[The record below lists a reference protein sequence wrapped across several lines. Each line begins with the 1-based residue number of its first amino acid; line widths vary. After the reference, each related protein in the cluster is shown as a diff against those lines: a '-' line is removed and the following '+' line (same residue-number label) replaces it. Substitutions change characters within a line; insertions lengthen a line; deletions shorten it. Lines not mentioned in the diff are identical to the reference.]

1 MAKNVQLTVDIKGG
15 DSVGKA
21 AEKTKTLK
29 QELRE
34 LKNELA
40 SGNLTGKAFDEAT
53 QRAAKLSDTIIDVNN
68 RVKALATD
76 GPDVVL
82 KGFGDMATGIVGGFT
97 AAQGA
102 MALFG
107 SENEDLQKQLVKLQ
121 GATALLNG
129 LQQVNATLQG
139 DSAAMVALNTAK
151 TKIATFVQARYT
163 AAVGTSTGAMK
174 AMRIVGMTL
183 GIGVIVAAVGLL
195 IANFDKVKAVVM
207 NVVDRFK
214 NLGSGV
220 KNILSVMFP
229 FIGVIRLV
237 YAGLE
242 KMGVFAE
249 TAADR
254 YEKLEKATQT
264 NMKQMQR
271 EIDLMEAQGVGAR
284 ELYLAKHKLLM
295 VEYQLMEAKRTS
307 IGLTKEEQEAQKDL
321 ANSINIL
328 NAEETKRIKD
338 DAEKKQQERD
348 KANQEAAKKRKEER
362 EREKKE
368 YEENKK
374 EALKR
379 ADKDIKD
386 QLKKFEDDKQKLKE
400 ARLEAEFEEED
411 ARDKRLQKEQEDER
425 SHAENIIAIDRGI
438 QDAKIE
444 AVQTGAQILGQLAGQ
459 NKTLQLSALAIEKGA
474 AIAGVIINASRE
486 LSANALSASLNPL
499 NAATGGAAGAAQ
511 LAKSNALTKIRA
523 GISIA
528 SISAAGLQGAKQI
541 SSAGG
546 SGGGG
551 SVQPPNIRGSQTS
564 NEQPTPQPTKVF
576 VTETDIRSV
585 TRKVDGIFSQ
595 ATII

>member
-1 MAKNVQLTVDIKGG
+1 MAKNVQLTIDIKGN

-21 AEKTKTLK
+21 AEKTKSLK
-29 QELRE
+29 TQLRE
-34 LKNELA
+34 LKAELA
-40 SGNLTGKAFDEAT
+40 SGNLVGKAFDDAAT
-53 QRAAKLSDTIIDVNN
+53 KAGQLEDAIKDVAQRVNNLSSDTQKLDGFLDV
-68 RVKALATD
+68 AQ
-76 GPDVVL
+76 
-82 KGFGDMATGIVGGFT
+82 GITGGFA

-107 SENEDLQKQLVKLQ
+107 NENEDVQKQLVKIQ
-121 GATALLNG
+121 GAVALLNG
-129 LQQVNATLQG
+129 VQAVANTLNK
-139 DSAAMVALNTAK
+139 DSAAMTQLQSVRLQVL
-151 TKIATFVQARYT
+151 TFIQARYT
-163 AAVGTSTGAMK
+163 AAVGASTGAMK
-174 AMRIVGMTL
+174 IMRIVGMSL
-183 GIGVIVAAVGLL
+183 GIGLITAAIGLL

-242 KMGVFAE
+242 KLGVFAE

-271 EIDLMEAQGVGAR
+271 EIDLMEAQGAGAR

-321 ANSINIL
+321 ANSIRIL

-338 DAEKKQQERD
+338 DAEKRQQERD

-362 EREKKE
+362 DREKKE
-368 YEENKK
+368 YEQNKK

-379 ADKDIKD
+379 ADDDIKEQIKRFQDDQAKLKQARLDAEFALEDEKDQQAQKERERAD
-386 QLKKFEDDKQKLKE
+386 QLSQEII
-400 ARLEAEFEEED
+400 D
-411 ARDKRLQKEQEDER
+411 ANQQV
-425 SHAENIIAIDRGI
+425 
-438 QDAKIE
+438 QDAKIQ
-444 AVQTGAQILGQLAGQ
+444 AVQVGSQILSQFAGQ
-459 NKTLQLSALAIEKGA
+459 NKALATAALAIEKGA
-474 AIAGVIINASRE
+474 AIADVVIKGIRERAAITLKYAAVPGGQAAAAPELLAS
-486 LSANALSASLNPL
+486 
-499 NAATGGAAGAAQ
+499 
-511 LAKSNALTKIRA
+511 KIRTGISVASIAAA
-523 GISIA
+523 GISGA
-528 SISAAGLQGAKQI
+528 RSIS
-541 SSAGG
+541 GG
-546 SGGGG
+546 SGGG
-551 SVQPPNIRGSQTS
+551 SVQPPNIRGSQTT

-576 VTETDIRSV
+576 VTEVDIRSSL
-585 TRKVDGIFSQ
+585 RKVDGIYTQS
-595 ATII
+595 TII